1 MPSARVTPLPIAVTV
16 AALALL
22 SWLLTPVTA
31 ARAGVAQQ
39 YMQINICGNICYAG
53 SNTAGQDVANSAYS
67 HRADIVSINEAC
79 GNQLTA
85 AKNALAAKGLTY
97 QAIFGQTIAA
107 GASVLKS
114 GCQGY
119 GNGLLIRYTASSA
132 PADSVDRVM
141 LPDFGEDRM
150 LLCAH
155 IVAPSFR
162 YCVTH
167 LSPGSSTASEQNR
180 NQQAIAV
187 ASKVN
192 SYLPTPVVLAGDFN
206 TTPSSYVL
214 DRFYGPYYSG
224 GNGIGPFREV
234 DACASRASQTSTC
247 NEGTESTPFAT
258 DPKIDYIF
266 TTDGN
271 FTISDGDATSSV
283 TSDHDPLFGS
293 VIRNF

>member
-1 MPSARVTPLPIAVTV
+1 MSGPRVKPLPLAVIA
-16 AALALL
+16 ASLALL
-22 SWLLTPVTA
+22 GWLLTPVTT

-39 YMQINICGNICYAG
+39 YMQINICGNICYDG
-53 SNTAGQDVANSAYS
+53 SDTAGQDIANSAYG
-67 HRADIVSINEAC
+67 HHADIVSINEVC

-107 GASVLKS
+107 GASVLDS
-114 GCQGY
+114 RCQGY

-132 PADSVDRVM
+132 PADSAERIL

-155 IVAPSFR
+155 IVSPSFR

-167 LSPGSSTASEQNR
+167 LTSGSSSTNEQNR
-180 NQQAIAV
+180 NSQAIAV
-187 ASKVN
+187 ANKVN

-206 TTPSSYVL
+206 TTPGSYVL
-214 DRFYGPYYSG
+214 DHIYGPYYTG
-224 GNGIGPFREV
+224 GNGIGHFREV
-234 DACASRASQTSTC
+234 DACSSRTSQTSTC
-247 NEGTESTPFAT
+247 NEGTEYAPFTT

-266 TTDGN
+266 TTDTN

>member
-1 MPSARVTPLPIAVTV
+1 MPGARVKWLPLAVL
-16 AALALL
+16 AASLTLL
-22 SWLLTPVTA
+22 GWLLTPVRA

-39 YMQINICGNICYAG
+39 YLQINICGNICYAG
-53 SNTAGQDVANSAYS
+53 NDTAGQDIATSAYG
-67 HRADIVSINEAC
+67 HRADFVSINEVC

-85 AKNALAAKGLTY
+85 AQTALAAKGATY
-97 QAIFGQTIAA
+97 QAVFGQTIPA
-107 GASVLKS
+107 GNAVLRG
-114 GCQGY
+114 GCQGF
-119 GNGLLIRYTASSA
+119 GNGLLIRHTASSP
-132 PADSVDRVM
+132 PADSVERVA
-141 LPDFGEDRM
+141 LPAFGEDRM

-167 LSPGSSTASEQNR
+167 LSPGSSSASERNR

-187 ASKVN
+187 ANKVN

-214 DRFYGPYYSG
+214 DYFYGPYYSG
-224 GNGIGPFREV
+224 GHGIGPFREV

-247 NEGTESTPFAT
+247 NEGTEATPRAT

-266 TTDGN
+266 TTDAN
-271 FTISDGDATSSV
+271 FTVSDGDATSSV

-293 VIRNF
+293 VIRTF